1 MNLLWQSH
9 FIGYPQYK
17 SQPLVSLNAR
27 GELHAQDAHEYRFL
41 ASGHAD
47 AILGNHC

>member
-1 MNLLWQSH
+1 MNLLWQSL

-17 SQPLVSLNAR
+17 SQPLVSLDAR
-27 GELHAQDAHEYRFL
+27 GELHAQDAHVYWVL

-47 AILGNHC
+47 AIVGNHC